1 MIVKKSVSI
10 FVFGFFAYL
19 LIVLPVFTHATTDL
33 GMHSGHTG
41 GVNIVY
47 YQVTAPADVRIGEDV
62 PIEIHFV
69 VHGEILAD
77 HFDIRIH
84 GAGINLRWVEKDV
97 SDLNRKEFNE
107 G

>member
-41 GVNIVY
+41 GVNIVS
-47 YQVTAPADVRIGEDV
+47 DDG
-62 PIEIHFV
+62 
-69 VHGEILAD
+69 ILIVANGLSD
-77 HFDIRIH
+77 SFTIFSNPT
-84 GAGINLRWVEKDV
+84 INVIITDAWYR
-97 SDLNRKEFNE
+97 
-107 G
+107 